1 MKKIQIL
8 GLVILAAGIFT
19 SVSGAEFSDEFAK
32 NLVTCT
38 EYSENAS
45 SITGMDKGKC
55 VMNAD
60 FYTCRLS
67 ASQAKEISN
76 AIIKYNKNVAEY
88 GYSYNAYKKRMMV
101 FNKYVNNPKVC
112 TSNSNTN
119 FTKPKR

>member
-76 AIIKYNKNVAEY
+76 AIMSSLKAVT
-88 GYSYNAYKKRMMV
+88 
-101 FNKYVNNPKVC
+101 C
-112 TSNSNTN
+112 L
-119 FTKPKR
+119 

>member
-60 FYTCRLS
+60 FYTCLLS

-76 AIIKYNKNVAEY
+76 AIIKYNKKVAEY